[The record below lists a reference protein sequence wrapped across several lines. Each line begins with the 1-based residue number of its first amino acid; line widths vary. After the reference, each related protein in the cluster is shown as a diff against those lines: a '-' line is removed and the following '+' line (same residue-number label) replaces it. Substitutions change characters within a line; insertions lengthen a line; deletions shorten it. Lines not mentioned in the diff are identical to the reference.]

1 MSGLNEKGIDLLSG
15 LLMGGDDN
23 NEDSENKEEN
33 YKIHLDMDKIK
44 NMSDEQR
51 MELYNTI
58 ISSVMGTK

>member
-1 MSGLNEKGIDLLSG
+1 MSGLNEKGVELLSG

-23 NEDSENKEEN
+23 NEDSENKEAN
-33 YKIHLDMDKIK
+33 DKIHLDMDKIK